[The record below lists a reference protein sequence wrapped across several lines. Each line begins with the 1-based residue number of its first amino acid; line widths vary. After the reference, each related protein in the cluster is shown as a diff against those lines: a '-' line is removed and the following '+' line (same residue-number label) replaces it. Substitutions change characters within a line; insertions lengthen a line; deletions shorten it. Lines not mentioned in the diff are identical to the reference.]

1 MTISILFKNIKNLYS
16 SIASLVYFNEACC
29 KKLSDFENQNFND
42 TFNERIK
49 NMETDIN
56 GNTFMYC
63 LTYLTSEF
71 LNALK
76 TYVYGDLDKFREVYI
91 DAEKKEALR
100 SKYTFPITQSG
111 AGGEVVTLST
121 TTAVTTTQS
130 VPASLDHS
138 TQIEFRST
146 IPHALAVLSAIDVL
160 GFLIGKKIMHE
171 KPKKTSSFS

>member
-49 NMETDIN
+49 NMETE
-56 GNTFMYC
+56 
-63 LTYLTSEF
+63 SREF